1 VKKTAKAFA
10 PAAISSF
17 FEIYD
22 KTSDGKPIFDLEKLG
37 ARGGGFGLQRGVLTT
52 VNLEK
57 AQNNKIKV
65 FFNSKLSLEAKT
77 TLRVAENLL
86 KKTTATYEVTIEH
99 IIEVPIGT
107 GFGTSAGGALTT
119 GLALKHA
126 LELPLT
132 HNQIG
137 KIAHVAEIECQT
149 GLGTVSALTLGGGCI
164 LVVDPGAPGICQID
178 RIPITPDYVVV
189 AGFFKSNIPKHVI
202 FSSPRKKE
210 EINRYGSKTLEAI
223 MAEPSLENFLKC
235 CWDFAQKAGFATKR
249 VHELVKVAKLAGAIG
264 SAQNM
269 VGEAV
274 HSLVHEE
281 NARSVEEAFKRVLP
295 SDNVIVSKVD
305 FQGARLVDNET
316 I

>member
-137 KIAHVAEIECQT
+137 KIAHIAEIECQT